1 MAGVVKQQY
10 RSSIGNIG
18 IARQSQAGQ
27 ITAEAIVR
35 GADTFSGILFE
46 RAEADAKQA
55 GAEMAQSAST
65 QDIYGI
71 DENGQRDPLRALKD
85 GNFFTMGG
93 RIQQEAYKN
102 VVTQRFNNKV
112 ELDMRDNS
120 ARISTEVM
128 GLFNPAVE
136 FERRFSDY
144 ISKVGNSVD
153 APYKS
158 FVTDT
163 GSLWLSQRR
172 ASLAEQQ
179 KRKQLAD
186 IKAAA
191 LKRHQENLETALTL
205 GASGEAVFPSMVSNQ
220 NQSIDTSS
228 YLATGDTGGSNEV
241 EIINNA
247 IIASKGKARE
257 VDLHFMSGKFM
268 GRVARFSGKDADIRS
283 SNFISAIATLT
294 TSGFDETVLEA
305 SGLPEEDIQFL
316 KDSFAQMPNAT
327 ISEISKLIKRVK
339 PTAEAV
345 SNRATVAA
353 EALRR
358 QDVVASKET
367 AASYKEVL
375 GMLQRNVADNLAF
388 EGPLKESFDFLSS
401 AQDNLT
407 DFAGDKNINSSQ
419 VAIYQSNLEKYE
431 NQVGERIILEQLVK
445 LGQVDE
451 ATLSKISQ
459 ALNGTNKKTDLENLG
474 FEFPN
479 SLDNYGLWDKVEI
492 TPKVTDALS
501 GIKNY
506 NKAIAAHEVKVRQ
519 SFNDLYLDNRLNDI
533 INAHGTIVFPDE
545 VGGGVISQANFNARN
560 LESDLDKNGIL
571 DATAQSKIDSAVAEN
586 RIYTLFPPDISLA
599 ALIDVK
605 SIVANLAGS
614 QKQSYKEY
622 SALGLGSDQSLDAV
636 INILSGVDQA
646 RAKTIVNDL
655 ISAKKAGIASSDARM
670 ARLRTG
676 INEKVTD
683 FLFTASSS
691 LEGKL
696 DFAGVASVQG
706 LVDIVIKDKEFP
718 VFDDGSFPPSL
729 RNQQRQ
735 LHDANKNIVETLKA
749 DAAKLL
755 PEDLKKFRE
764 EFSKAVS
771 LKKGRILVNK
781 IIRHPLGEARTGSL
795 KDSLEQLKSLRAF
808 LAVEGVAINESGV
821 RLDVIAVLDGII
833 NNSVDKEK
841 LKSSLK
847 ESVNQSVK
855 FIEERIADQ
864 EEFLKQSSAYTAG
877 GDLLVSPAEASKIIR
892 DKYKLGPDWVA
903 QSEAILNSK
912 EGDELFPQKEGVLAT
927 IRVRGKYINTDIVN
941 SMRSFLNET
950 ASVGVTSLTPTQ
962 FSRLYENYAETIN
975 SNGKPAASAVL
986 SKFFTTD
993 EIAIMTTLQLA
1004 ESSGATDQ
1012 VLSDLRIAEKM
1023 ELNATDRKKLEGGLA
1038 AFYDPQIVSE
1048 SVFDFNSFNAELEG
1062 FVGSDLWNKS
1072 SPEFKQG
1079 IRDYAKSLYIMST
1092 RTNAMTL
1099 DKASQAI
1106 TDFANQSHFVS
1117 PESIDTVY
1125 HGSTTTS
1132 ANVRTVFGEDEA
1144 VQSAIAELVAT
1155 LVSQVHA
1162 NPGELTDPSNK
1173 NFILPL
1179 HDIADVDEDF
1189 KLGQPNKTALTK
1201 KSRNYLDR
1209 QNNDK
1214 DFRRREFYLA
1224 ANPDAK
1230 VGSGSLTLYIS
1241 DLQGGVI
1248 PYTGKDG
1255 NRIIISTR
1263 ESEHMDFIN
1272 DWVSNRTTL
1281 LADRQKIEVEANNAL
1296 EAEILSDFVNEPDN
1310 LDRLPV
1316 LIEDITNLRYY
1327 QNDESKVQDIIDGA
1341 NLTIN
1346 QRRDLDA
1353 QVATNLYE
1361 RNNNNVEY
1369 GAGVVL
1375 EKLRQNGFMITNVGQ
1390 IDSLISTFN
1399 LQPDVAAKVKEQVE
1413 SRYEELGIEKKI
1425 MTQWE
1430 LTKYLKDVGQRF
1442 PFVYAEETA
1451 TQPAILINYYRTSD
1465 GKFYAGK
1472 NKAAEQLTPH
1482 MVRRLNSAY
1491 DLFMGIND
1499 E

>member
-18 IARQSQAGQ
+18 VARQSQAGQ

-55 GAEMAQSAST
+55 GAEMAQSASA

-71 DENGQRDPLRALKD
+71 DENGQRDPLRALKN

-93 RIQQEAYKN
+93 MIQQEAYKN
-102 VVTQRFNNKV
+102 VATQRFNDQV

-128 GLFNPAVE
+128 GLSNSAVE
-136 FERRFSDY
+136 FERLFSDY

-153 APYKS
+153 APFKS

-179 KRKQLAD
+179 RRKQLAD

-191 LKRHQENLETALTL
+191 AKRHQQNLETAMTL
-205 GASGEAVFPSMVSNQ
+205 GAGGEVIFPSMVSTQ
-220 NQSIDTSS
+220 NQSNDTSAH
-228 YLATGDTGGSNEV
+228 LATGDTGGSNEV
-241 EIINNA
+241 EIVNNA

-268 GRVARFSGKDADIRS
+268 GRVARFEGKDADIRS

-339 PTAEAV
+339 PTADAV
-345 SNRATVAA
+345 STRTTVAA

-358 QDVVASKET
+358 QNVVASEQT
-367 AASYKEVL
+367 ATSYKDTL
-375 GMLQRNVADNLAF
+375 GMLQRNVADNFAF

-407 DFAGDKNINSSQ
+407 AFNDDKNISPSQ
-419 VAIYQSNLEKYE
+419 VATYQNNLEKYE

-451 ATLSKISQ
+451 ATLSQISQ

-479 SLDNYGLWDKVEI
+479 SNDNYGLWNKIEI
-492 TPKVTDALS
+492 TPKVTNALS
-501 GIKNY
+501 GIENY

-519 SFNDLYLDNRLNDI
+519 SYNELYLDNRLNNI
-533 INAHGTIVFPDE
+533 VNANGSVVLPDE
-545 VGGGVISQANFNARN
+545 VGGGVISQAEFNVKG
-560 LESDLDKNGIL
+560 LQLDLDTNGIL
-571 DATAQSKIDSAVAEN
+571 DATVQSKIDSAVAEN
-586 RIYTLFPPDISLA
+586 RIYTMFPPDISLA
-599 ALIDVK
+599 ALTDVK
-605 SIVANLAGS
+605 SIVANLSGS
-614 QKQSYKEY
+614 QKQSYTDY
-622 SALGLGSDQSLDAV
+622 RALGLGSDQSLDAV
-636 INILSGVDQA
+636 INILSGVDQT

-655 ISAKKAGIASSDARM
+655 ISAKEKGIASSDARM

-676 INEKVTD
+676 IKEEVTN
-683 FLFTASSS
+683 FLFNASSS

-696 DFAGVASVQG
+696 DFGGVASVQG
-706 LVDIVIKDKEFP
+706 LVDIIIEGKEFP
-718 VFDDGSFPPSL
+718 DFNAGSLPPSV
-729 RNQQRQ
+729 RDQQRQ
-735 LHDANKNIVETLKA
+735 LHNQQKNSVETLRA
-749 DAAKLL
+749 EAAKLL
-755 PEDLKKFRE
+755 PKDLKKFRE
-764 EFSKAVS
+764 EFSKKVS
-771 LKKGRILVNK
+771 LKKGRILVNE
-781 IIRHPLGEARTGSL
+781 IIRHPLGETRTGSL
-795 KDSLEQLKSLRAF
+795 KDSLGQLESLRAF
-808 LAVEGVAINESGV
+808 LAVEGVQINESGV
-821 RLDVIAVLDGII
+821 RPDIMATLNGII
-833 NNSVDKEK
+833 NNSVDKEG

-847 ESVNQSVK
+847 ESVNQSVT
-855 FIEERIADQ
+855 FIKERIADQ

-927 IRVRGKYINTDIVN
+927 IKVRGKYINSDIVN
-941 SMRSFLNET
+941 SMRSFLNGT
-950 ASVGVTSLTPTQ
+950 TSVGVTSLTPTQ
-962 FSRLYENYAETIN
+962 FSRLYENYAEGL
-975 SNGKPAASAVL
+975 SANGKPAPSAVL
-986 SKFFTTD
+986 LDSFTTD
-993 EIAIMTTLQLA
+993 EIGIMTTLQLA

-1023 ELNATDRKKLEGGLA
+1023 ELNAADRKTLEAGLSTFYNPQA
-1038 AFYDPQIVSE
+1038 IIESAFNP
-1048 SVFDFNSFNAELEG
+1048 NNFNAELES

-1092 RTNAMTL
+1092 RTNTMTL
-1099 DKASQAI
+1099 DKASEAI
-1106 TDFANQSHFVS
+1106 ADFANRSHFVS

-1125 HGSTTTS
+1125 HGSTTTT
-1132 ANVRTVFGEDEA
+1132 ANVRTVFSEDPA
-1144 VQSAIAELVAT
+1144 VQSAIAELGAT
-1155 LVSQVHA
+1155 LVSQAHA
-1162 NPGELTDPSNK
+1162 NPAELTDPSNP

-1189 KLGQPNKTALTK
+1189 KIGQTNKTALTK
-1201 KSRNYLDR
+1201 KSMSYLDR
-1209 QNNDK
+1209 QNNDE
-1214 DFRRREFYLA
+1214 DFDRREFYWA
-1224 ANPDAK
+1224 ANSDAK
-1230 VGSGSLTLYIS
+1230 VGSGSLTLYIRN
-1241 DLQGGVI
+1241 LQGGVI

-1263 ESEHMDFIN
+1263 NSEHMEFIN
-1272 DWVSNRTTL
+1272 NWVSNRDAL
-1281 LADRQKIEVEANNAL
+1281 LADRQEIEDNANNAL
-1296 EAEILSDFVNEPDN
+1296 EAEIVSDLVNEPAN

-1316 LIEDITNLRYY
+1316 LIEDITNLRDY
-1327 QNDESKVQDIIDGA
+1327 QNEESKVQDIIDGA

-1361 RNNNNVEY
+1361 RNNKRVEY

-1375 EKLRQNGFMITNVGQ
+1375 EKLRQNGFMITSVGQ

-1399 LQPDVAAKVKEQVE
+1399 LQPDVAAKVKQQVE

-1425 MTQWE
+1425 MTQGE
-1430 LTKYLKDVGQRF
+1430 LTKHLRNVGQRF
-1442 PFVYAEETA
+1442 PLELRAG
-1451 TQPAILINYYRTSD
+1451 ISINYYRTSD

-1472 NKAAEQLTPH
+1472 NKADEQYTEH
-1482 MVRRLNSAY
+1482 MLKKLNSAY
-1491 DLFMGIND
+1491 NLFMGNND

>member
-18 IARQSQAGQ
+18 VARQSQAGQ

-55 GAEMAQSAST
+55 GVEMAQSASA

-71 DENGQRDPLRALKD
+71 DENGQRDPLRALKN

-102 VVTQRFNNKV
+102 VATQRFNDQV

-120 ARISTEVM
+120 ARMSTQVM
-128 GLFNPAVE
+128 GLSNPAVE
-136 FERRFSDY
+136 FERLFSDY

-153 APYKS
+153 APFKS

-172 ASLAEQQ
+172 ASIAEQQ
-179 KRKQLAD
+179 RRKQLAD

-191 LKRHQENLETALTL
+191 AKRHQQNLETAMTL
-205 GASGEAVFPSMVSNQ
+205 GAGGEVIFPSMVSTQ
-220 NQSIDTSS
+220 NQSNDTSAH
-228 YLATGDTGGSNEV
+228 LATGDTGGKNEV
-241 EIINNA
+241 EIVNNA

-268 GRVARFSGKDADIRS
+268 GRVARFGGKDADIRS

-339 PTAEAV
+339 PTADAV
-345 SNRATVAA
+345 STRTTVAA

-358 QDVVASKET
+358 QNVVDSEQT
-367 AASYKEVL
+367 ATSYKETL

-388 EGPLKESFDFLSS
+388 EGPIKESFQFLSS

-407 DFAGDKNINSSQ
+407 IFAGDKNINASQ
-419 VAIYQSNLEKYE
+419 VATYQNNLEKYE

-445 LGQVDE
+445 LGQIDE
-451 ATLSKISQ
+451 ATLSQISQ
-459 ALNGTNKKTDLENLG
+459 ALNGTNKKTDLEKLG

-479 SLDNYGLWDKVEI
+479 TFDNYGLWGKVEI
-492 TPKVTDALS
+492 TPKVTNALS
-501 GIKNY
+501 GIENY
-506 NKAIAAHEVKVRQ
+506 NKAIAEHEVKVRQ
-519 SFNDLYLDNRLNDI
+519 SYNELYLDNRLNDI
-533 INAHGTIVFPDE
+533 VNANGSVVLPNE
-545 VGGGVISQANFNARN
+545 VGGGVISQAEFNVKG
-560 LESDLDKNGIL
+560 LQLDLDTNGIL
-571 DATAQSKIDSAVAEN
+571 DATVQSKIDSAVAEN
-586 RIYTLFPPDISLA
+586 RIYTMFPPDISLA
-599 ALIDVK
+599 ALTDVK
-605 SIVANLAGS
+605 SIVANLSGS
-614 QKQSYKEY
+614 KKQSYTDY
-622 SALGLGSDQSLDAV
+622 RALGLGSDQSLDAV
-636 INILSGVDQA
+636 INILSGVDQT

-655 ISAKKAGIASSDARM
+655 ISAKEKGIASSDARM

-676 INEKVTD
+676 IKEEVTN
-683 FLFTASSS
+683 FLFNASSS

-696 DFAGVASVQG
+696 DFGGVASVQG
-706 LVDIVIKDKEFP
+706 LVDIIIEGKEFP
-718 VFDDGSFPPSL
+718 DFNAGSLPPSV
-729 RNQQRQ
+729 RDQQRQ
-735 LHDANKNIVETLKA
+735 LHNQQKNSVETLRA
-749 DAAKLL
+749 EAAKLL

-764 EFSKAVS
+764 EFSKKVS
-771 LKKGRILVNK
+771 LKKGRILVNE
-781 IIRHPLGEARTGSL
+781 IIRHPLGETRTGSL
-795 KDSLEQLKSLRAF
+795 KDSLGQLESLRAF
-808 LAVEGVAINESGV
+808 LAVEGVQINESGV
-821 RLDVIAVLDGII
+821 RPDIMATLNGII
-833 NNSVDKEK
+833 NNSVDKEG

-855 FIEERIADQ
+855 FIKERIADQ

-892 DKYKLGPDWVA
+892 DKYKLSPDWVA

-912 EGDELFPQKEGVLAT
+912 EGDPLFPQKEGVLAT
-927 IRVRGKYINTDIVN
+927 IKVRGKYINSDIVN
-941 SMRSFLNET
+941 SMKSFLNET
-950 ASVGVTSLTPTQ
+950 TSVGVTSLTPTQ
-962 FSRLYENYAETIN
+962 FSRLYENYAEGLN
-975 SNGKPAASAVL
+975 ANGKPAPSAVL
-986 SKFFTTD
+986 DKFFTTD
-993 EIAIMTTLQLA
+993 EIGIMTTLQLA

-1023 ELNATDRKKLEGGLA
+1023 ELNAANRKTLEAGLSTFYNPQA
-1038 AFYDPQIVSE
+1038 IIESAFNP
-1048 SVFDFNSFNAELEG
+1048 NNFNAELEG

-1092 RTNAMTL
+1092 RTNTMTL
-1099 DKASQAI
+1099 DKASEAI
-1106 TDFANQSHFVS
+1106 ADFANQSHFVS
-1117 PESIDTVY
+1117 PESIDTFN
-1125 HGSTTTS
+1125 HGSTTTF
-1132 ANVRTVFGEDEA
+1132 ANVRTVFGEDPA
-1144 VQSAIAELVAT
+1144 VQSAIAELGAT
-1155 LVSQVHA
+1155 LVSQAHA
-1162 NPGELTDPSNK
+1162 NPAELTDPSNP

-1201 KSRNYLDR
+1201 KSMSYLDR
-1209 QNNDK
+1209 QNNDE
-1214 DFRRREFYLA
+1214 DFDRREFYWA
-1224 ANPDAK
+1224 ANSDAK
-1230 VGSGSLTLYIS
+1230 VGSGSLTLYIRN
-1241 DLQGGVI
+1241 LQGGVI

-1263 ESEHMDFIN
+1263 NPEHMEFIN
-1272 DWVSNRTTL
+1272 SWVSDRDAL
-1281 LADRQKIEVEANNAL
+1281 LADRQEIEDNANNAL
-1296 EAEILSDFVNEPDN
+1296 EAEIVSDLVNEPAN

-1316 LIEDITNLRYY
+1316 LIEDITNLRDY
-1327 QNDESKVQDIIDGA
+1327 QNEESKVQDIIDGA

-1361 RNNNNVEY
+1361 RNNKRVEY

-1375 EKLRQNGFMITNVGQ
+1375 EKLRQNGFMITSVGQ

-1399 LQPDVAAKVKEQVE
+1399 LQPDVAAKVKQQVE
-1413 SRYEELGIEKKI
+1413 SRYQELGIEKKI
-1425 MTQWE
+1425 MTQGE
-1430 LTKYLKDVGQRF
+1430 LTKHLRNVGQRF
-1442 PFVYAEETA
+1442 PLKYAEGIE
-1451 TQPAILINYYRTSD
+1451 INYYRTSD

-1472 NKAAEQLTPH
+1472 NKVGEQYTEFMLKK
-1482 MVRRLNSAY
+1482 LNSAY
-1491 DLFMGIND
+1491 NLFMGNND

>member
-18 IARQSQAGQ
+18 VARQSQAGQ

-55 GAEMAQSAST
+55 GAEMAQSASS

-71 DENGQRDPLRALKD
+71 DENGQRDPLRALKN

-102 VVTQRFNNKV
+102 VATQRFNDQV

-128 GLFNPAVE
+128 GLSNSAVE

-153 APYKS
+153 APFKS

-179 KRKQLAD
+179 RRKQLAD

-191 LKRHQENLETALTL
+191 AKRHQQNLETAMTL
-205 GASGEAVFPSMVSNQ
+205 GAGGEVIFPSMVSTQ
-220 NQSIDTSS
+220 NQSNDTSAH
-228 YLATGDTGGSNEV
+228 LATGDTGGSNEV
-241 EIINNA
+241 EIVNNA

-268 GRVARFSGKDADIRS
+268 GRVAQFGGKDADIRS

-339 PTAEAV
+339 PTADAV
-345 SNRATVAA
+345 STRTTVAA

-358 QDVVASKET
+358 QNVVASEQT
-367 AASYKEVL
+367 ATSYKDTL
-375 GMLQRNVADNLAF
+375 GMLQRNVADNFAF
-388 EGPLKESFDFLSS
+388 EGPLKESFVFLSS
-401 AQDNLT
+401 AQENLT
-407 DFAGDKNINSSQ
+407 AFAADKNISPSQ
-419 VAIYQSNLEKYE
+419 VATYQNNLEKYE

-451 ATLSKISQ
+451 ATLSQISQ

-479 SLDNYGLWDKVEI
+479 SNDNYGLWNKIEI
-492 TPKVTDALS
+492 TPKVTNALS
-501 GIKNY
+501 GIENY
-506 NKAIAAHEVKVRQ
+506 NKAIAEHEVKVRQ
-519 SFNDLYLDNRLNDI
+519 SYNELYLDNFLNKI
-533 INAHGTIVFPDE
+533 VNANGSVALPAE
-545 VGGGVISQANFNARN
+545 RGGGVISQAQFNVNRIQM
-560 LESDLDKNGIL
+560 DLDTNGIL
-571 DATAQSKIDSAVAEN
+571 DATVQNKIDSAVAEN
-586 RIYTLFPPDISLA
+586 RIYTMFPPDISLA
-599 ALIDVK
+599 ALIDIK
-605 SIVANLAGS
+605 SIVANLSGS
-614 QKQSYKEY
+614 QKQSYTDY
-622 SALGLGSDQSLDAV
+622 RALGLGSDQSLDAV
-636 INILSGVDQA
+636 INILSGVDQT

-655 ISAKKAGIASSDARM
+655 ISAKEKGIASSDARM

-676 INEKVTD
+676 IKEEVTN
-683 FLFTASSS
+683 FLFNASSS

-696 DFAGVASVQG
+696 DFGGVASVQG
-706 LVDIVIKDKEFP
+706 LVDIIIEGKEFP
-718 VFDDGSFPPSL
+718 DFNAGSLPPSV
-729 RNQQRQ
+729 RDQQRQ
-735 LHDANKNIVETLKA
+735 LHNQQKNSVETLRA
-749 DAAKLL
+749 EAAKLL

-764 EFSKAVS
+764 EFSKKVS
-771 LKKGRILVNK
+771 LKKGRILVNE
-781 IIRHPLGEARTGSL
+781 IIRHPLGKTKTGSL
-795 KDSLEQLKSLRAF
+795 KDSLGQLTSLRAF
-808 LAVEGVAINESGV
+808 LAVEGVPINESGV
-821 RLDVIAVLDGII
+821 RLEVIGVLDSVI
-833 NNSVDKEK
+833 NNSVDKEG

-855 FIEERIADQ
+855 FIKERIADQ

-927 IRVRGKYINTDIVN
+927 IKVRGKYINSDIVK
-941 SMRSFLNET
+941 SMKSFLNET
-950 ASVGVTSLTPTQ
+950 TSVGVTSLTPTQ
-962 FSRLYENYAETIN
+962 FSRLYENYAEGLN
-975 SNGKPAASAVL
+975 ANGKPAASSVL
-986 SKFFTTD
+986 LDSFTTD

-1023 ELNATDRKKLEGGLA
+1023 ELNAADRKTLEAGLA
-1038 AFYDPQIVSE
+1038 TFYNPQAVIESAFNP
-1048 SVFDFNSFNAELEG
+1048 NSFNAELEG

-1092 RTNAMTL
+1092 RTNTMTL
-1099 DKASQAI
+1099 DKASEAI
-1106 TDFANQSHFVS
+1106 ADFANQSHFVS
-1117 PESIDTVY
+1117 PESIDTFN
-1125 HGSTTTS
+1125 HGSTTTF
-1132 ANVRTVFGEDEA
+1132 ANVRTVFGEDPA
-1144 VQSAIAELVAT
+1144 VQSAIAELGAT
-1155 LVSQVHA
+1155 LVSQAHA
-1162 NPGELTDPSNK
+1162 NPAELTDPSNP

-1201 KSRNYLDR
+1201 KSMSYLDR
-1209 QNNDK
+1209 QNNDE
-1214 DFRRREFYLA
+1214 DFDRREFYWA
-1224 ANPDAK
+1224 ANSDAK
-1230 VGSGSLTLYIS
+1230 VGSGSLTLYIRN
-1241 DLQGGVI
+1241 LQGGVI

-1263 ESEHMDFIN
+1263 NSEHMEFIN
-1272 DWVSNRTTL
+1272 SWVSDRDAL
-1281 LADRQKIEVEANNAL
+1281 LADRQEIEDNANNAL
-1296 EAEILSDFVNEPDN
+1296 EAEIVSDLVNEPAN

-1316 LIEDITNLRYY
+1316 LIEDITNLRDY
-1327 QNDESKVQDIIDGA
+1327 QNEESKVQDIIDGA

-1346 QRRDLDA
+1346 QRRDLDV

-1361 RNNNNVEY
+1361 RNNKRVEY

-1399 LQPDVAAKVKEQVE
+1399 LQPDVAAKVKQQVE

-1425 MTQWE
+1425 MTQGE
-1430 LTKYLKDVGQRF
+1430 LTKHLRNVGQRF
-1442 PFVYAEETA
+1442 PLELRAG
-1451 TQPAILINYYRTSD
+1451 ISINYYRTSD

-1472 NKAAEQLTPH
+1472 NKADEQYTEH
-1482 MVRRLNSAY
+1482 MLKKLNSAY
-1491 DLFMGIND
+1491 NLFMGNND

>member
-18 IARQSQAGQ
+18 VARQSQAGQ

-55 GAEMAQSAST
+55 GAEMAQSASA

-71 DENGQRDPLRALKD
+71 DENGQRDPLRALKN

-102 VVTQRFNNKV
+102 VATQRFNDQV

-128 GLFNPAVE
+128 GLSNSAVE

-153 APYKS
+153 APFKS

-179 KRKQLAD
+179 RRKQLAD

-191 LKRHQENLETALTL
+191 VKRHQQNLETAMTL
-205 GASGEAVFPSMVSNQ
+205 GAGGEVIFPSMVSTQ
-220 NQSIDTSS
+220 NQSNDTSAH
-228 YLATGDTGGSNEV
+228 LATGDTGGKNEV
-241 EIINNA
+241 EIVNNA

-268 GRVARFSGKDADIRS
+268 GRVARFEGKDADIRS

-339 PTAEAV
+339 PTADAV
-345 SNRATVAA
+345 STRTTVAA

-358 QDVVASKET
+358 QNVVASEKT
-367 AASYKEVL
+367 ATSYKDTL
-375 GMLQRNVADNLAF
+375 GMLQRNVADNFAF

-401 AQDNLT
+401 AQGNLT
-407 DFAGDKNINSSQ
+407 AFAGDKNISPSQ
-419 VAIYQSNLEKYE
+419 VATYQNNLEKYE
-431 NQVGERIILEQLVK
+431 NQVGERIILEQLVR

-451 ATLSKISQ
+451 ATLSQISQ
-459 ALNGTNKKTDLENLG
+459 ALNGTNKRTDLEKLG

-479 SLDNYGLWDKVEI
+479 SNDNYGFWNKIEI
-492 TPKVTDALS
+492 TPKVTNALS
-501 GIKNY
+501 GIENY

-519 SFNDLYLDNRLNDI
+519 SYNELYLDNRLNNI
-533 INAHGTIVFPDE
+533 VNANGSVVLPDE
-545 VGGGVISQANFNARN
+545 VGGGVISQAEFNVKG
-560 LESDLDKNGIL
+560 LQLDLDTNGIL
-571 DATAQSKIDSAVAEN
+571 DATVQSKIDSAVAEN
-586 RIYTLFPPDISLA
+586 RIYTMFPPDISLA
-599 ALIDVK
+599 ALTDVK
-605 SIVANLAGS
+605 SIVANLSGS
-614 QKQSYKEY
+614 QKQSYTDYRE
-622 SALGLGSDQSLDAV
+622 LGLGSDQSLDAV
-636 INILSGVDQA
+636 INILSGVDQT

-655 ISAKKAGIASSDARM
+655 ISAKRDGIASSDARM

-676 INEKVTD
+676 IKEEVTN
-683 FLFTASSS
+683 FLFNASSS

-696 DFAGVASVQG
+696 DFGGVASVQG
-706 LVDIVIKDKEFP
+706 LVDIIIEGKEFP
-718 VFDDGSFPPSL
+718 DFNAGSLPPSV
-729 RNQQRQ
+729 RDQQRQ
-735 LHDANKNIVETLKA
+735 LHNQQKNSVETLRA
-749 DAAKLL
+749 EAAKLL

-764 EFSKAVS
+764 EFSKKVS
-771 LKKGRILVNK
+771 LKKGRILVNE
-781 IIRHPLGEARTGSL
+781 IIRHPLGETRTGSL
-795 KDSLEQLKSLRAF
+795 KDSLGQLESLRAF
-808 LAVEGVAINESGV
+808 LAVEGVQINESGV
-821 RLDVIAVLDGII
+821 RPDIMATLNGII
-833 NNSVDKEK
+833 NNSVDKEG

-847 ESVNQSVK
+847 ESVNQSVT
-855 FIEERIADQ
+855 FIKERIADQ

-877 GDLLVSPAEASKIIR
+877 GDLLVTPAEASKIIR
-892 DKYKLGPDWVA
+892 DKYKLSPDWVA

-912 EGDELFPQKEGVLAT
+912 EGDPLFFQKEGVQAT
-927 IRVRGKYINTDIVN
+927 ITVRGKYINSDVVN
-941 SMRSFLNET
+941 SMRSFLNGT
-950 ASVGVTSLTPTQ
+950 TSVGVTSLTPTQ
-962 FSRLYENYAETIN
+962 FSRLYENYAEEL
-975 SNGKPAASAVL
+975 SANGKPAPSAVL
-986 SKFFTTD
+986 DKFFTTD

-1023 ELNATDRKKLEGGLA
+1023 ELNAADRKELEAGLA
-1038 AFYDPQIVSE
+1038 TFYNPQAVIESAFNP
-1048 SVFDFNSFNAELEG
+1048 NSFNAELEG

-1092 RTNAMTL
+1092 RSPSTMTL
-1099 DKASQAI
+1099 DKASEAI
-1106 TDFANQSHFVS
+1106 ADFANRSHFVS
-1117 PESIDTVY
+1117 PESIDTFN
-1125 HGSTTTS
+1125 HGSTTTF
-1132 ANVRTVFGEDEA
+1132 ANVRTVFGEDPA
-1144 VQSAIAELVAT
+1144 VQSAIAELGAT
-1155 LVSQVHA
+1155 LVSQAHA
-1162 NPGELTDPSNK
+1162 NPAELTDPSNP

-1201 KSRNYLDR
+1201 KSMSYLDR
-1209 QNNDK
+1209 QNNDE
-1214 DFRRREFYLA
+1214 DFDRREFYWA

-1230 VGSGSLTLYIS
+1230 VGSGSLTLYIRN
-1241 DLQGGVI
+1241 LQGGVI

-1263 ESEHMDFIN
+1263 NSEHMEFIN
-1272 DWVSNRTTL
+1272 NWVSNRDAL
-1281 LADRQKIEVEANNAL
+1281 LADRQEIEDNANNAL
-1296 EAEILSDFVNEPDN
+1296 EAEIVSDLVAEPAN

-1316 LIEDITNLRYY
+1316 LIEDITNLRDY
-1327 QNDESKVQDIIDGA
+1327 QNEESKVQDIIDGA

-1361 RNNNNVEY
+1361 RNNKRVEY

-1375 EKLRQNGFMITNVGQ
+1375 EKLRQNSFMITSVGQ

-1399 LQPDVAAKVKEQVE
+1399 LQPDVAAKVKQQVE

-1425 MTQWE
+1425 MTQGE
-1430 LTKYLKDVGQRF
+1430 LTKHLRNVGQRF
-1442 PFVYAEETA
+1442 PLELRAG
-1451 TQPAILINYYRTSD
+1451 ISINYYRTSD

-1472 NKAAEQLTPH
+1472 NKADEQYTEH
-1482 MVRRLNSAY
+1482 MLKKLNSAY
-1491 DLFMGIND
+1491 NLFMGNND